1 MSSVEQVALNGA
13 QALVRALKVF
23 KVRHIFGLPGN
34 QLHLYDAIARD
45 GAIQHVLVRHEQAAA
60 HMADG
65 YARITG
71 RVGVCDG
78 SAGPG
83 STNLVTGLSE
93 AFASGIP
100 VLALATTTRSLVS
113 GRANFQ
119 ELDLENLFRPVTKR
133 VLTLDRAARVPE
145 IIKRAFR
152 IATSGKPGPV
162 VVVMPADLHVEMASF
177 DPADFEIVGE
187 EGHWPAHRI
196 APTDVAV
203 GQAAE
208 LLATSERPLIWAG
221 GGVIASGAMEPLL
234 ELATRLQVPVVTTY
248 MGKGAIPE
256 THPLCVGPVGQIG
269 RPETNALVKRAD
281 LVLAIGTRFTNLDTA
296 GWTLPARGTRVI
308 HVDIDVEELGRH
320 FEVALGVCSDAR
332 AFITAL
338 LRRMD
343 ARQHS
348 ERAWTQEA
356 SAVAATWRSERGPMS
371 RRPMDAPPGT
381 VHPLQVIAALRR
393 AMDPGD
399 VIVCDSGFNQIWGG
413 QYFETM
419 EAGRRYIGPRGMG
432 VMGYSFPA
440 AIAAKVGDPGR
451 RYVALC
457 GDGGFM
463 MLLHELETSLRMNIP
478 VVVCV
483 MNNRNLEYCTQIQ
496 RAFGGVPASTTMMD
510 TDFAAVARAFGC
522 NGIRV
527 TDPAQLEPALRE
539 ALASNR
545 TTVVD
550 VVTPDSVLPDGV
562 SL

>member
-1 MSSVEQVALNGA
+1 M
-13 QALVRALKVF
+13 
-23 KVRHIFGLPGN
+23 
-34 QLHLYDAIARD
+34 D
-45 GAIQHVLVRHEQAAA
+45 G
-60 HMADG
+60 
-65 YARITG
+65 G
-71 RVGVCDG
+71 R
-78 SAGPG
+78 
-83 STNLVTGLSE
+83 
-93 AFASGIP
+93 
-100 VLALATTTRSLVS
+100 
-113 GRANFQ
+113 
-119 ELDLENLFRPVTKR
+119 
-133 VLTLDRAARVPE
+133 
-145 IIKRAFR
+145 
-152 IATSGKPGPV
+152 
-162 VVVMPADLHVEMASF
+162 
-177 DPADFEIVGE
+177 
-187 EGHWPAHRI
+187 
-196 APTDVAV
+196 
-203 GQAAE
+203 AAE

-221 GGVIASGAMEPLL
+221 GGVITSGAMEPLL
-234 ELATRLQVPVVTTY
+234 ELATRLQVPAVTTY
-248 MGKGAIPE
+248 MGKGTIPE

-332 AFITAL
+332 VFITAL

-343 ARQHS
+343 GRQHS

-356 SAVAATWRSERGPMS
+356 SAVAVTWRSERGPMS

-393 AMDPGD
+393 AMDPHD
-399 VIVCDSGFNQIWGG
+399 VIDCDSGFNQIWGG
-413 QYFETM
+413 QYFETT
-419 EAGRRYIGPRGMG
+419 EAGRSYIGPRGMG

-440 AIAAKVGDPGR
+440 AIGAKIGDPGR
-451 RYVALC
+451 RFVALC

-496 RAFGGVPASTTMMD
+496 QAFGGVPASTTMMD

-527 TDPAQLEPALRE
+527 TDPALLKPALRE

-550 VVTPDSVLPDGV
+550 VVMPDSVLPDGV